1 MDDIIY
7 QLALSLIKGIGP
19 SIWKSLMNKYKS
31 AECIFNLSNS
41 NLSEVIKNS
50 NICNSILNKD
60 TLTEAELIVAKHKK
74 VGVKIISYCDND
86 YPYRLKEIYD
96 APCFLY
102 CIGKNILNDTRM
114 LGVIG
119 TREPTNYGIKNCRE
133 FIRELAKYD
142 ITTISGLAYGIDVLA
157 HQESLNNNIPTLAVV
172 AGGVDIIYPSV
183 HREVYDRIIK
193 NGGCII
199 SEFGIGTKH
208 DKFRF
213 PLRNRIIAGL
223 SDGILIIEAGEK
235 SGTEITALCGNEYN
249 RDVFAIPG
257 NINSLK
263 SLGCNNLIKANK
275 ASLVTNAHDIAEML
289 NWNATFKK
297 IENKENIQLDK
308 ESLKIYNI
316 IKQNNNITFDE
327 IYQKIDIDSNIL
339 SSILLKLEISNYIRL
354 THGNKY
360 II

>member
-19 SIWKSLMNKYKS
+19 SIWKGLVNKFKS
-31 AECIFNLSNS
+31 AECVFGLSDS
-41 NLSEVIKNS
+41 ILSEVIKNVG
-50 NICNSILNKD
+50 IRKSILNKE
-60 TLTEAELIVAKHKK
+60 TLSEAELIVEKHKK
-74 VGVKIISYCDND
+74 AGVKIISYYDSS

-96 APCFLY
+96 SPCFLY
-102 CIGKNILNDTRM
+102 CIGENILNNSRM
-114 LGVIG
+114 LGIIG
-119 TREPTNYGIKNCRE
+119 TREPTDYGINNCRE
-133 FIRELAKYD
+133 FIKELRVYD
-142 ITTISGLAYGIDVLA
+142 ITTISGLAYGIDVRA

-172 AGGVDIIYPSV
+172 AGGVDIVYPSV
-183 HREVYDRIIK
+183 HRSIYDKIIE
-193 NGGCII
+193 NGGCVI
-199 SEFGIGTKH
+199 SEFEIGTKH

-223 SDGILIIEAGEK
+223 SDGILIVEAGEK

-257 NINSLK
+257 NINSVK
-263 SLGCNNLIKANK
+263 SLGCNNLIKKNK
-275 ASLVTNAHDIAEML
+275 ASLVTSAQDIAEML
-289 NWNATFKK
+289 NWNAISEQIK
-297 IENKENIQLDK
+297 NSENISLDE

-327 IYQKIDIDSNIL
+327 IYQKVDVDANML
-339 SSILLKLEISNYIRL
+339 SSILLKLEINSYIRL

-360 II
+360 TT